1 MKEIQLKIKQI
12 MAVIFDTTEENISDD
27 AEPLKI
33 DKWDSLNHLQLI
45 VALEQE
51 FNIKFSDDELTELLN
66 LVLIT
71 TIIQSKI
78 VEK

>member
-27 AEPLKI
+27 AEPIKI

-66 LVLIT
+66 LALIT

>member
-66 LVLIT
+66 LALIT